1 MLHALAIRILLGKKL
16 RLKRSALHL
25 KDDQEL
31 ELQREYVVMS
41 DSPSLGYM
49 FWQGPTFCNFAKS
62 PHTEFIAPVLKSSDF
77 SKL

>member
-31 ELQREYVVMS
+31 ELQRE
-41 DSPSLGYM
+41 
-49 FWQGPTFCNFAKS
+49 
-62 PHTEFIAPVLKSSDF
+62 
-77 SKL
+77 